1 MFNAT
6 AEEGKRSFSSEIIVH
21 EFGSFIIGFGLLL
34 QLIYNK
40 YDEVGIVVFGTEGLS
55 ISSSSCINLF
65 IHKFY

>member
-6 AEEGKRSFSSEIIVH
+6 AEEGERSFSSEIFAH